1 MCLNVHIRPHVI
13 QTILF
18 LHIFIQYYNL
28 KPLHS
33 GLSSYNSFLAAVF
46 NSVLLI
52 RHIFSVH
59 FPIKVD

>member
-18 LHIFIQYYNL
+18 LHVFIQYYIF

-33 GLSSYNSFLAAVF
+33 DLSSYNSFLAAVF

-52 RHIFSVH
+52 RHIF
-59 FPIKVD
+59 PIKVD